1 MIFAIHPDGNMKPS
15 QLSLFPTAQA
25 DTWRY
30 SDEDACYSCNRRVY
44 DMEKNAE
51 VCSVDGRIVKP
62 WWAPCEHYD
71 RWFQGFGE

>member
-1 MIFAIHPDGNMKPS
+1 M

-25 DTWRY
+25 ETWRY
-30 SDEDACYSCNRRVY
+30 SDEDACYNCNRRVY

-62 WWAPCEHYD
+62 WWAACEKMQPFPH
-71 RWFQGFGE
+71 GLGKITP

>member
-1 MIFAIHPDGNMKPS
+1 M

-30 SDEDACYSCNRRVY
+30 SDEDCCYNCNSRVD
-44 DMEKNAE
+44 DMEKNAD
-51 VCSVDGRIVKP
+51 VCRLDGRIVKP
-62 WWAPCEHYD
+62 WWAPCEHHD

>member
-1 MIFAIHPDGNMKPS
+1 MKPS

-30 SDEDACYSCNRRVY
+30 SDEDACFNCNRRVY

-51 VCSVDGRIVKP
+51 VCSLDGRIVKP
-62 WWAPCEHYD
+62 WWAPCEHHD